1 MLEVVRVYEGGKGR
15 HSSNLVAVPDSQRLT
30 DKKILTFLGQRMS
43 DFRRINDQRR
53 RINDQRSRALLEAA
67 ETQRRGTK
75 KAAGFLILVFSG
87 KQNAD
92 IRFGSFVWM
101 S

>member
-43 DFRRINDQRR
+43 DFRRINDQR
-53 RINDQRSRALLEAA
+53 SRALLEAA

>member
-15 HSSNLVAVPDSQRLT
+15 HSSNLVAVPDSRRLT

-43 DFRRINDQRR
+43 DFR

-75 KAAGFLILVFSG
+75 KAAGFLILFFSG
-87 KQNAD
+87 KQIQNAN